1 MGFDEFAH
9 WALKTSLGFGE
20 AAIGN
25 TAVSFAA
32 TLTSEQ
38 QARYDGHQYK
48 SVQQKEAEEAQA
60 LLEAGISGAKSQMAK
75 NAAEKQAAMDML
87 KVIKP
92 GDRSHGRKSW
102 ALALLTRRA
111 VLVHRMLDAVGMG
124 RRRKGRVPRR
134 IHSHRLNSSRS
145 LSLVPL
151 SLLTLQRLARGR
163 MRAVGQSTGM
173 STGQRT
179 GRVTC
184 VSAKV

>member
-1 MGFDEFAH
+1 MGFEEFAH
-9 WALKTSLGFGE
+9 WVLKTSLGFGE

-92 GDRSHGRKSW
+92 GDRGYPTVARVGLSPSSLAGRY
-102 ALALLTRRA
+102 
-111 VLVHRMLDAVGMG
+111 
-124 RRRKGRVPRR
+124 
-134 IHSHRLNSSRS
+134 
-145 LSLVPL
+145 
-151 SLLTLQRLARGR
+151 
-163 MRAVGQSTGM
+163 
-173 STGQRT
+173 
-179 GRVTC
+179 
-184 VSAKV
+184 